1 MGCLKLEH
9 RKEIEILII
18 SFSSNNEKK
27 EFISGYKNASM
38 RLSTLRY
45 LQRDFRRKLL
55 DDASDFIV
63 LSLGFWAINKLINQV
78 CFDIK

>member
-1 MGCLKLEH
+1 MK
-9 RKEIEILII
+9 ILTI
-18 SFSSNNEKK
+18 SFSSNETKK

-45 LQRDFRRKLL
+45 LQRWIFEELL

-63 LSLGFWAINKLINQV
+63 LFRVWG
-78 CFDIK
+78 D